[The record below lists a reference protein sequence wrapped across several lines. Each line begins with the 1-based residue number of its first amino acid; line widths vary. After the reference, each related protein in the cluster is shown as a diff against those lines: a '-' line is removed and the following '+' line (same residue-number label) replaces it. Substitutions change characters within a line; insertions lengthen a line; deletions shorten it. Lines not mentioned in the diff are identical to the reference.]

1 MASRSA
7 STPTPAPAP
16 TPALAAA
23 PSLATDDRHDH
34 AGHPHAPAEP
44 ITAAGT
50 ALARRLV
57 KESGGRNTE
66 ARRNVLACLIAAGRA
81 LSHAEIEAQLAD
93 TELDRVTLYRV
104 LEWLVEQ
111 SLAHRI
117 GGLSGFDRAMR
128 FAFSRPERR
137 SAHAHFQCVQCG
149 TTMCLDDVAVPA
161 LAVPGGIELQGIEL
175 AAFGYCA
182 QCSLTN
188 RTLTAENNAR

>member
-7 STPTPAPAP
+7 PIAST
-16 TPALAAA
+16 
-23 PSLATDDRHDH
+23 TDHLDH
-34 AGHPHAPAEP
+34 AGHSHPAVEL
-44 ITAAGT
+44 TTSAGV

-93 TELDRVTLYRV
+93 TDLDRVTLYRV

-111 SLAHRI
+111 SLAHRV

-161 LAVPGGIELQGIEL
+161 LPVPGGIELQGIEL

-182 QCSLTN
+182 SCSLAN
-188 RTLTAENNAR
+188 RTLAAENSAR